1 MNNYYSPSDQGY
13 MQGGQQPQSL
23 DAKVS
28 AVMKLVY
35 VKMFLAL
42 LVSAAAAWGVPT
54 LFPNLANTL
63 ATNSWVYWGLAIA
76 ELALVFFISARMNK
90 LSPGT
95 STALFL
101 LFALVNGITLS
112 VIFMAFS
119 YASIFKTFLITAAV
133 FGAMSVYGL
142 FTSRDLTR
150 IGSFLV
156 MALIGLIIC
165 CVINMFWA
173 NSTFDLIISG
183 IGVLLFIGLT
193 AWDTQQIK
201 RMAAMNMGI
210 ANGSLATWGA
220 LSLYL
225 DFINLFIYLLRFF
238 GNRD

>member
-90 LSPGT
+90 
-95 STALFL
+95 
-101 LFALVNGITLS
+101 
-112 VIFMAFS
+112 
-119 YASIFKTFLITAAV
+119 
-133 FGAMSVYGL
+133 
-142 FTSRDLTR
+142 
-150 IGSFLV
+150 
-156 MALIGLIIC
+156 
-165 CVINMFWA
+165 
-173 NSTFDLIISG
+173 
-183 IGVLLFIGLT
+183 
-193 AWDTQQIK
+193 
-201 RMAAMNMGI
+201 
-210 ANGSLATWGA
+210 
-220 LSLYL
+220 
-225 DFINLFIYLLRFF
+225 
-238 GNRD
+238 